1 MTDHRS
7 LAARFGTPLYV
18 YDLDDVAAAHD
29 ALRAA
34 LPDPCELFYAF
45 KANPHPDVARA
56 LREGPDRACGAEI
69 SSTGELAAARAA
81 GYPTSSCLYTGP
93 GKTRAELAEAVAGG
107 VRLFSAESETD
118 LRRIGAAA
126 DEHHVVV
133 DCLLRVNSTA
143 SGSATGV
150 RMTGVPSRF
159 GIDAETLP
167 DLLPRLLG
175 VPGTRVIG
183 AHFFPLS
190 NADDEQSLV
199 DEFRRTVE
207 VAARLRDEAG
217 LPLRFLD
224 LGGGFAAPYGVPGD
238 RPGYPKLRAELEEAL
253 DLHLPDWRGGQPRLA
268 FESGRH
274 LVGGSG
280 ALVSEVIDVKHSRG
294 QTFVVLD
301 VGINAFGGLSGLG
314 RLLPTS
320 VRPVESGR
328 GSMVATLTG
337 PLCTPGDLLGRD
349 LTLPELAVGDVVTI
363 PNAGA
368 YGLTASL
375 LRFLGR
381 QAAAEVVV
389 RGDTVVSVSRLEH
402 HRDYTVAGPSA
413 HPPASP

>member
-18 YDLDDVAAAHD
+18 YDLDDVAAAHG

-56 LREGPDRACGAEI
+56 LREGGGRACGAEI

-126 DEHHVVV
+126 DERQVVV
-133 DCLLRVNSTA
+133 DCLLRVNSPA
-143 SGSATGV
+143 SAAATGL

-167 DLLPRLLG
+167 DALPRLLD

-207 VAARLRDEAG
+207 VAARLRDDAG

-224 LGGGFAAPYGVPGD
+224 LGGGFAAPYGVPGE
-238 RPGYPKLRAELEEAL
+238 RPAYPKLRAELEDAL
-253 DLHLPDWRGGQPRLA
+253 DLHLPGWREGRPRLA

-280 ALVSEVIDVKHSRG
+280 SLVAEVLDVKHSRG
-294 QTFVVLD
+294 QVFVVLD
-301 VGINAFGGLSGLG
+301 AGINAFGGLSGLG
-314 RLLPTS
+314 RLLPAS
-320 VRPVESGR
+320 VRPVGGGR
-328 GSMVATLTG
+328 GSVVATLTG

-349 LTLPELAVGDVVTI
+349 LTLPDLAVGDVVAI

-375 LRFLGR
+375 VRFLGR
-381 QAAAEVVV
+381 EAPAEVVV
-389 RGDTVVSVSRLEH
+389 RGDTVVSVSRLD
-402 HRDYTVAGPSA
+402 HRREYAVTGPSTPGGA
-413 HPPASP
+413 QP